1 MNNLQNIE
9 IQKIIQY
16 LSTVKPEELENAFAE
31 RWKPFIESLE
41 KEEDRVEAFQIFYE
55 WQISQM
61 DLLAKHVEQLPL
73 TIPAA

>member
-41 KEEDRVEAFQIFYE
+41 KEEDRVEAF
-55 WQISQM
+55 
-61 DLLAKHVEQLPL
+61 
-73 TIPAA
+73 